1 MSFSKGGKPHPIPPP
16 LATYGSFLA
25 ILIAKQLSC
34 DFQVEVT
41 QQHLYQSSHDSFT
54 KVGGGLKLGFAGLF
68 NISGGAD
75 REKGTK
81 SLTKEG
87 SNLKIS
93 FKIRKVSIRRPW
105 FETAILQYP
114 TIGIKG
120 LPACEWSTG
129 ELDPSKNKGKF
140 PLLPTDM
147 VLAKDIMIRADSIAD
162 KVLKCISSGEN
173 TSMVS

>member
-1 MSFSKGGKPHPIPPP
+1 M
-16 LATYGSFLA
+16 
-25 ILIAKQLSC
+25 
-34 DFQVEVT
+34 T

-54 KVGGGLKLGFAGLF
+54 KVGGGLNVGFAGLF

-120 LPACEWSTG
+120 MPAGKWSTG
-129 ELDPSKNKGKF
+129 ELDPSKNKGDF

-147 VLAKDIMIRADSIAD
+147 VLAKDIEIHADSFTETAEE
-162 KVLKCISSGEN
+162 KFSKLTTKAGANAVSVVTCIVCLLLCGCFILQY
-173 TSMVS
+173 TQLD